1 MGVSSFL
8 RLQPG
13 LKLLKPFSGAAHEK
27 PAVRKTDG
35 DTPIV
40 ADFRYFPDF
49 ISQSEFAFPAERFG
63 KEFDPI
69 TLSRDYSVSFGF
81 RFQPHL
87 YKPAD
92 GFAPA
97 SLHTIETSTAEEQ
110 CQTALANALKTA
122 FRNFK
127 AGILSGNM
135 VSSEAAVFAA
145 RYTFFSLYNVAPR
158 IEPKTAVKN
167 PLR

>member
-49 ISQSEFAFPAERFG
+49 ISQSEFAFPGERFG

-69 TLSRDYSVSFGF
+69 TYLETIPF
-81 RFQPHL
+81 HL
-87 YKPAD
+87 A
-92 GFAPA
+92 F
-97 SLHTIETSTAEEQ
+97 
-110 CQTALANALKTA
+110 A
-122 FRNFK
+122 FRPSSTSRRM
-127 AGILSGNM
+127 ASGRPGR
-135 VSSEAAVFAA
+135 SSC
-145 RYTFFSLYNVAPR
+145 FFRHASSCFRNSSSTRKP
-158 IEPKTAVKN
+158 ICG
-167 PLR
+167 

>member
-49 ISQSEFAFPAERFG
+49 ISQSEFAFPGERFG

-69 TLSRDYSVSFGF
+69 TYLETIPFHLAFALSSPSCTSRWKREWKKRPQRWGTLRPKVGKHV
-81 RFQPHL
+81 PV
-87 YKPAD
+87 
-92 GFAPA
+92 G
-97 SLHTIETSTAEEQ
+97 TI
-110 CQTALANALKTA
+110 
-122 FRNFK
+122 
-127 AGILSGNM
+127 
-135 VSSEAAVFAA
+135 
-145 RYTFFSLYNVAPR
+145 P
-158 IEPKTAVKN
+158 
-167 PLR
+167 